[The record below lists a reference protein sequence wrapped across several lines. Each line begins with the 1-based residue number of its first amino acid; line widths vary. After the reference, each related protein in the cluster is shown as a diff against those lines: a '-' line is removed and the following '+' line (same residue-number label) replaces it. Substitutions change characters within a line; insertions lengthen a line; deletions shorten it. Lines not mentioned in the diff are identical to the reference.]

1 MFLNGPSEYFASG
14 QIRIPPNI
22 ESSAF
27 QPFGKKAYDGLIFA
41 SIADENSKRGLPSV
55 EPICGA
61 RKGNIQ
67 RIQGRYE
74 LPVKPTCPSSSGVLG
89 AGNALNR

>member
-1 MFLNGPSEYFASG
+1 MFLNGRSECFAGG

-22 ESSAF
+22 ESGAF

-41 SIADENSKRGLPSV
+41 SIADENSRHGLPSL
-55 EPICGA
+55 EPICGT

-74 LPVKPTCPSSSGVLG
+74 LSVISVHTIHLSQFLRSTGG
-89 AGNALNR
+89 G